1 MNLIFKNLYFINN
14 EGNKM
19 KRTLLDDLE
28 KIYVSIPCNSQ
39 KYCYDCKNFK
49 PCKTIAKIL
58 ISLRKFY

>member
-1 MNLIFKNLYFINN
+1 MKL
-14 EGNKM
+14 